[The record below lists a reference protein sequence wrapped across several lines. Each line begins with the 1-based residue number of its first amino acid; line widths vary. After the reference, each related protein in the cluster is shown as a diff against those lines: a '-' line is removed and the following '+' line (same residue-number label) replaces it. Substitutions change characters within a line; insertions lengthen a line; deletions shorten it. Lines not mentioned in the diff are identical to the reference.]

1 KELVLKT
8 SARKGLWVRVPPPP
22 HMQKY
27 IGIVHEGA
35 KRAAALGF
43 PTVNISLEDTSLSGV
58 YAACVKVGNNE
69 HVAAAFADPERGI
82 LEAYLLDFSPR
93 TLYGETITIE
103 LYERIRRSMKFE
115 TDKARRSAIADDV
128 AKVREYFKKRA

>member
-1 KELVLKT
+1 MKT

-27 IGIVHEGA
+27 IGIVHEGT

-43 PTVNISLEDTSLSGV
+43 PTANISLEDTSLSGV
-58 YAACVKVGNNE
+58 YAARVKVGNNE
-69 HVAAAFADPERGI
+69 YVAAAFADPERGI

-103 LYERIRRSMKFE
+103 LYERIRRSMKFK
-115 TDKARRSAIADDV
+115 TDTALRFAIDDDV
-128 AKVREYFKKRA
+128 AKVWEYFKKHA